1 MSRKRTPAARA
12 AEFST
17 AALDEAAREALA
29 LARVQGVRAAVAGGR
44 ALQWFGSDRFT
55 RDVDIVAE
63 APLAGLRRVKPI
75 TFGGSI
81 LRASNGVTVDWIVR
95 SDEAAALYQE
105 ALFAARKLPG
115 CPYPVV
121 PVEHLVAMKF
131 GARRGRDLDD
141 IAGLLGQRRFGIK
154 RARAIIAQHYGWYV
168 AKEFDNFVAETRWR
182 RRAGISEGGRG

>member
-29 LARVQGVRAAVAGGR
+29 LAREQGVRAAVAGGR

-55 RDVDIVAE
+55 KDVDIIAE

-81 LRASNGVTVDWIVR
+81 LRASNGVAVDWIVR
-95 SDEAAALYQE
+95 NDEAAPLYQE

-121 PVEHLVAMKF
+121 PVEYLVAMKF
-131 GARRGRDLDD
+131 DAQRGKDQLDLAALVQARGF
-141 IAGLLGQRRFGIK
+141 AVK
-154 RARAIIAQHYGWYV
+154 RARAIIHRHLGWWA
-168 AKEFDNFVAETRWR
+168 AKEFDAFIEEAPWLRKYR
-182 RRAGISEGGRG
+182 QKEG